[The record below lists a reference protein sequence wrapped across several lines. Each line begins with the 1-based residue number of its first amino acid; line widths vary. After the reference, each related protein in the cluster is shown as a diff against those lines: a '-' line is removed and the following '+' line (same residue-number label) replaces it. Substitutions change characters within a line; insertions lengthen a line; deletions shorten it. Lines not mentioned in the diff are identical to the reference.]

1 MSRLPR
7 GPRRSWPLGVL
18 VVVMHGRPAR
28 VARSSW
34 ILAFVVAVAGPVVL
48 GELATGAF
56 PASVWETL
64 AVGVG
69 LVGFTLLVVS
79 VVLIARIPS
88 LVSAFGIERTMR
100 THPRGAARGAAPGS
114 WL

>member
-7 GPRRSWPLGVL
+7 GARRSWPLRGL

-34 ILAFVVAVAGPVVL
+34 ILAFVIAVAGPVVL
-48 GELATGAF
+48 SELAARSLPTS
-56 PASVWETL
+56 PWEEL
-64 AVGVG
+64 AVDVG

-88 LVSAFGIERTMR
+88 LVSAFGIERTLR